1 MQEREKKRRRKRKEK
16 KDDGED
22 RPYEQHQKQNKTR
35 KKTEPAVTEDRSG
48 TEHES
53 KSSFT
58 YHIDTTSVA
67 TLPTKPTTGFDNTQG
82 P

>member
-1 MQEREKKRRRKRKEK
+1 MQEREKKRRRKIKEK

-22 RPYEQHQKQNKTR
+22 RPYEQFKKQQKPE
-35 KKTEPAVTEDRSG
+35 KTEPAVTEDRSG

-58 YHIDTTSVA
+58 
-67 TLPTKPTTGFDNTQG
+67 
-82 P
+82 